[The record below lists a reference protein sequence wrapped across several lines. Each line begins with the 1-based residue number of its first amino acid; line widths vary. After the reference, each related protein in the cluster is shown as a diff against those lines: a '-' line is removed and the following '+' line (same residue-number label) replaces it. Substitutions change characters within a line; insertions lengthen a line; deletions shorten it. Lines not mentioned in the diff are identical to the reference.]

1 MNLQAIIPTTVLK
14 EIIFDDALLAVTTGE
29 SGGDNWIKV
38 MPVNNSAAYLK
49 SLHFGEAG
57 VIALAK
63 QMNGIAALDDLD
75 ARKLR
80 LHIPP
85 PISAS
90 VSGCSILI
98 Y

>member
-1 MNLQAIIPTTVLK
+1 
-14 EIIFDDALLAVTTGE
+14 
-29 SGGDNWIKV
+29 

-75 ARKLR
+75 DLDARKLR